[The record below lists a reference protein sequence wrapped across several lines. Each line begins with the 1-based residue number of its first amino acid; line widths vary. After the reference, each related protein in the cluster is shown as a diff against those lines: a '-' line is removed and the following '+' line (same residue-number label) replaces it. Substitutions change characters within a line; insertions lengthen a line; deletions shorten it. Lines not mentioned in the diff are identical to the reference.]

1 MDLIKIRKNANRLAL
16 KNAVKL
22 IPIFVFVELILLV
35 LMFISNQIVSIL
47 LSLLFSTITHAY
59 VTSSLKAIKDEEIS
73 FKVDAFVGIRG
84 YTYLFPSYIMRKL
97 VINVISI
104 VLLIPTLYLIYSK
117 TTFVSSDLLNWIQFI
132 VVSGVEDLYSFSTIY
147 PYMTSLVV
155 IISFVVAVVF
165 ATILSFGLSMVPYL
179 VEEQD
184 ISWYEAMMKSWR
196 MMTGHKKEL
205 FILRLSY
212 LPQTLLVLATIRIV
226 ASVLSFSLYL
236 STFSTLVLSVYLPII
251 LYQAHLEIANALF
264 YKELINKEEHPDLF
278 YLG

>member
-73 FKVDAFVGIRG
+73 FKVDALVGIRG

-104 VLLIPTLYLIYSK
+104 VLMIPTLYLIYSK
-117 TTFVSSDLLNWIQFI
+117 TTFVSSDMLNWIQFI
-132 VVSGVEDLYSFSTIY
+132 VVSGIEDLYSFSTIY

-155 IISFVVAVVF
+155 IISFVVAIIF
-165 ATILSFGLSMVPYL
+165 ATILSFGLAMMPYL

-184 ISWYEAMMKSWR
+184 ISWYEAMMKSWK

-212 LPQTLLVLATIRIV
+212 LPQTLLVLATIQIV

-264 YKELINKEEHPDLF
+264 YKELINKEEHPNLF